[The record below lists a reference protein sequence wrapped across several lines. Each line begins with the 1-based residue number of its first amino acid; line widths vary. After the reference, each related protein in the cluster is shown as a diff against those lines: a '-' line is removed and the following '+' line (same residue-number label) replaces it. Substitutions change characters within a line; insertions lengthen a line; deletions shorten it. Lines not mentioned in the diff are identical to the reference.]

1 MVMRM
6 INDIII
12 HCSATRPKVDVGAKE
27 IRQWHTQ
34 PEPYGRGWRDIG
46 YHYVIRLDGTIE
58 RGRPISRAGA
68 HCVGHNAHSIG
79 ICYVGGLDDVGE
91 AADTRT
97 PAQKSALIKLIYNLI
112 TVYRCDVHSH
122 HDYNS
127 SKSCPCFDA
136 HEEYSPIYQKIVGL
150 R

>member
-1 MVMRM
+1 MRM

-27 IRQWHTQ
+27 IKQWHTQ

-46 YHYVIRLDGTIE
+46 YHYIIRLDGTIE

-79 ICYVGGLDDVGE
+79 ICYVGGLDDSGE
-91 AADTRT
+91 PADTRT
-97 PAQKSALIKLIYNLI
+97 PAQKSALTKLIYNLI

-127 SKSCPCFDA
+127 SKPCPCFDA
-136 HEEYSPIYQKIVGL
+136 HGEYTTIYQKIVGL